1 MENLLVSLRRQGY
14 KLRDCTS
21 FGLPSRLRIAVA
33 APEVQDGL
41 LAALAACGAA
51 RGSAMS
57 QQRPARSTRG
67 RQWPA

>member
-21 FGLPSRLRIAVA
+21 FGLPGRLRIAVA

-41 LAALAACGAA
+41 LAALAACGVVPQEA
-51 RGSAMS
+51 
-57 QQRPARSTRG
+57 QP
-67 RQWPA
+67 

>member
-21 FGLPSRLRIAVA
+21 FGLPGRLRIAVA

-41 LAALAACGAA
+41 LAALAACGAVPQEA
-51 RGSAMS
+51 
-57 QQRPARSTRG
+57 QP
-67 RQWPA
+67 